1 MDKTLNDYFSNLSY
15 LDVQSFKNISII
27 GVETVTSNDKIVD
40 LLPLKKGLDLG
51 LVTISECEDGPSVN
65 RVSVKNNAV
74 TPLLILD
81 SEELMGA
88 KQNRIANNTYII
100 PAKTRMDIGV
110 SCTEEGRWSS
120 SFSDFKYSDHFAS
133 SSVRRAKSEEIY
145 KSLNRDGTRS
155 PNQSRVWSEI
165 NDEIYSLDVESDTS
179 ALRDMYTIN
188 KNRFEEY
195 QSHFPIQENQTG
207 SIIFIN
213 GKLVGV
219 ELFHDSNLYK
229 NYHDKIVE
237 SYIPNAIKSGGE
249 TLAKVD
255 YDVLLKDFIDNI
267 LDSNPE
273 SFDIHGLN
281 DEYRIDDENITGSI
295 TLLNDDI
302 ISSSLFRK
310 VES

>member
-1 MDKTLNDYFSNLSY
+1 
-15 LDVQSFKNISII
+15 
-27 GVETVTSNDKIVD
+27 
-40 LLPLKKGLDLG
+40 
-51 LVTISECEDGPSVN
+51 
-65 RVSVKNNAV
+65 
-74 TPLLILD
+74 
-81 SEELMGA
+81 
-88 KQNRIANNTYII
+88 
-100 PAKTRMDIGV
+100 
-110 SCTEEGRWSS
+110 
-120 SFSDFKYSDHFAS
+120 
-133 SSVRRAKSEEIY
+133 
-145 KSLNRDGTRS
+145 
-155 PNQSRVWSEI
+155 
-165 NDEIYSLDVESDTS
+165 
-179 ALRDMYTIN
+179 MYTIN

-295 TLLNDDI
+295 TLLDDDI
-302 ISSSLFRK
+302 ISSSLFKK